1 MHAALRAGGGFR
13 TLRPMNVF
21 DAIRD
26 RRSIKRFADRPV
38 TREQLERLL
47 DVAVLAPNHRMTQP
61 WRFLVLGPEARRAY
75 GRLFGRRKAGK
86 IAEAAA
92 ADVVA
97 RRFEEEYAALPAL
110 IGVAMRLDENA
121 ADREEDYAATFMA
134 VDNLCLAALE
144 LELGTHIKTGAVLA
158 DPEVRAALEVPAEE
172 RLVAIV
178 QVGYPAEQPAPKPRA
193 AAAELTRWLP

>member
-1 MHAALRAGGGFR
+1 M
-13 TLRPMNVF
+13 
-21 DAIRD
+21 
-26 RRSIKRFADRPV
+26 
-38 TREQLERLL
+38 
-47 DVAVLAPNHRMTQP
+47 
-61 WRFLVLGPEARRAY
+61 
-75 GRLFGRRKAGK
+75 
-86 IAEAAA
+86 
-92 ADVVA
+92 VA

-158 DPEVRAALEVPAEE
+158 DPEVRAALQVPAGE

-178 QVGYPAEQPAPKPRA
+178 QVGYPAEQPAPKPRL